1 MAIGITLADVHLN
14 WLNWFHFL
22 ILEGS
27 LLVILVYRLHDFSV
41 TITRCHKDVYV
52 NGFFPCR
59 ARPLN
64 SLTIE
69 YFPLTYDLNH
79 FKSRINRHLRFFLNI
94 FSVCLNL
101 FVILFLVTPCLVVAV
116 RPCMEWISILK
127 KALTAFTVLWN
138 CLKDYLCYKT
148 ILSHKIALDVQLM
161 NFFIWRK
168 NNISFLRYR
177 DFCVFVK
184 STDFKIREIII
195 SIARQRKLH
204 LCLFLLNSKWN
215 LVKYLCAIWQT
226 SITYF
231 LLNAKDWK
239 LVLGSFMILLK
250 WQYSEIRPFLMV
262 GIYHF

>member
-116 RPCMEWISILK
+116 RPCMEWIPILK

-168 NNISFLRYR
+168 NNISFLRYW

-184 STDFKIREIII
+184 AQISKSVTPSQALLDNRSYTYVYFFWILSTIKMKFGQILVCYMTNISNIFLAECWRLETSSRLFSDFIKMTI
-195 SIARQRKLH
+195 
-204 LCLFLLNSKWN
+204 
-215 LVKYLCAIWQT
+215 
-226 SITYF
+226 
-231 LLNAKDWK
+231 
-239 LVLGSFMILLK
+239 
-250 WQYSEIRPFLMV
+250 
-262 GIYHF
+262 